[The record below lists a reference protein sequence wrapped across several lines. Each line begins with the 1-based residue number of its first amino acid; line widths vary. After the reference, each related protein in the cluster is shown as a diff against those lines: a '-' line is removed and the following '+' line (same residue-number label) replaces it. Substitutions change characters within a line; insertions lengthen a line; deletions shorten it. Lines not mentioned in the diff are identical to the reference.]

1 MDQMNTDQLS
11 GTGLQ
16 VDSEMREHFAD
27 GAKWSKFIAVTMFI
41 ACGIILLTGLAA
53 SSTLSGIFRRLGSFG
68 SFMGMGTGVFFLILL
83 IGVGV
88 FAMLFYFLFNF
99 SLKIR
104 SALTTGNS
112 DSMNAGLSSLKIYFI
127 ITGIFG
133 ILSLLVTLYTIFQT
147 SKYL

>member
-1 MDQMNTDQLS
+1 MEQMNTDQLS

-16 VDSEMREHFAD
+16 VDSEVRQHFAD

-41 ACGIILLTGLAA
+41 ACGLILLIGLAA
-53 SSTLSGIFRRLGSFG
+53 SSTLATAFSRFGSFG
-68 SFMGMGTGVFFLILL
+68 SFMGMGAGIFMIVLILG
-83 IGVGV
+83 IAI

-99 SLKIR
+99 SSKIK
-104 SALTTGNS
+104 SALITGNS

-127 ITGIFG
+127 IAGIFG
-133 ILSLLVTLYTIFQT
+133 ILSLLMTLYSLFQT